1 MTLTL
6 ILKMTE
12 YHILPLSSNI
22 TLSLSGDI
30 TIIKTAFLFHDLY
43 YYLDLFI
50 VYVFP
55 FHKHLSFSFH
65 PFLVYIFFFFFFY
78 IHLSNGCRSQPNS
91 IENVEDFSL
100 MVLVFLVG
108 GTSQEPYDILLTY
121 CNPTMV
127 LIKLFWLYLCMQ
139 LKSSAY
145 SVQITFQ
152 AIFK

>member
-6 ILKMTE
+6 ILRMTE

-30 TIIKTAFLFHDLY
+30 IIINTAFVFHDFY

-55 FHKHLSFSFH
+55 FLKHENLFH
-65 PFLVYIFFFFFFY
+65 PFLVYF
-78 IHLSNGCRSQPNS
+78 LN
-91 IENVEDFSL
+91 FSL
-100 MVLVFLVG
+100 MVLVFSVG

-139 LKSSAY
+139 LKMQKYFWSSAY